1 MKRILLL
8 LLAFSVLTFADK
20 PTGEWNI
27 TSILAVYST
36 VWVAEGTLIDAAG
49 VKVCHYTGQIAFP
62 ADEEGF
68 CPTVEIRHLA
78 KAAAEY
84 KSNHI
89 AGLHCYYDY
98 GFPAGGL
105 LWSIDNLR
113 ESCPDII
120 VTVFVKSV
128 PKVIGEYY
136 FKPMENQTIYYEDK
150 TPIRQVLDNT
160 REVMDRFGKKY
171 ENQIRY
177 RDTYD
182 WVQLKPGPGW
192 DAWERPGSVYEP
204 GRNPN
209 GKSKGVWR

>member
-1 MKRILLL
+1 MKYILLL
-8 LLAFSVLTFADK
+8 LALSTLAFADK

-27 TSILAVYST
+27 SSILTMYST
-36 VWVAEGTLIDAAG
+36 VWTVDGTLIDAAG
-49 VKVCHYTGQIAFP
+49 TKVCHYVGQVAIP
-62 ADEEGF
+62 AKDDVP
-68 CPTVEIRHLA
+68 CPTVNIRHLA
-78 KAAAEY
+78 KAVAKY
-84 KSNHI
+84 KNNRI
-89 AGLHCYYDY
+89 VGLHCYYDY

-120 VTVFVKSV
+120 ATIFVNSV

-136 FKPMENQTIYYEDK
+136 FKPMEKQTIYYEDK

-160 REVMDRFGKKY
+160 REVIDRFGKKY
-171 ENQIRY
+171 ETQIRY

-204 GRNPN
+204 GRKPN
-209 GKSKGVWR
+209 EKSKAEWR